1 MHTFNH
7 GLVYQPGSAG
17 MFFLAKLAERHEL
30 KVGNPALI
38 RNIPST
44 NEYNVGD
51 TYKFWPNRIQ
61 DKPNNHQVI
70 LQAHHVPY
78 DYIKENDV
86 EVLYMLNFELCIMSR
101 VLFLAKR
108 LLAIQP
114 TEFIITWLVEQVRSK
129 ESRQNKFWLG
139 KELPKI
145 QQNLEKDFPL
155 IFQNKYDGDWL
166 PRLGDFRMP
175 PLCIWTFACWCEDN
189 ELEPNSDNFVKYL
202 NDEVSTYINA
212 VERPGTEHFKKKNR
226 DLLNDLHS
234 IGKVKKIKH
243 MTYIDQINF
252 NRYEIP
258 YLPKQDFIDY
268 HNKNLNLLNRI
279 IEYTD
284 SNLKINKQVVNE
296 YLGMVE

>member
-1 MHTFNH
+1 M
-7 GLVYQPGSAG
+7 
-17 MFFLAKLAERHEL
+17 
-30 KVGNPALI
+30 
-38 RNIPST
+38 
-44 NEYNVGD
+44 
-51 TYKFWPNRIQ
+51 
-61 DKPNNHQVI
+61 
-70 LQAHHVPY
+70 
-78 DYIKENDV
+78 
-86 EVLYMLNFELCIMSR
+86 
-101 VLFLAKR
+101 
-108 LLAIQP
+108 
-114 TEFIITWLVEQVRSK
+114 
-129 ESRQNKFWLG
+129 
-139 KELPKI
+139 
-145 QQNLEKDFPL
+145 
-155 IFQNKYDGDWL
+155 
-166 PRLGDFRMP
+166 
-175 PLCIWTFACWCEDN
+175 
-189 ELEPNSDNFVKYL
+189 

-279 IEYTD
+279 MEYTD